1 MGDSIRFLVFNK
13 KESSMKENSRVFLG
27 IVLWTVVA
35 LFFVAAGIYVI
46 AHGMGKRDREV
57 QTEIYAS
64 AIEHVEP
71 ESVGLDSHHLGYI
84 APKVEEYIAMGA
96 TEGAV
101 VAVVREDKL
110 AYLEAFGN
118 RERGGEAM
126 TIDVRFDLASLTK
139 PVAVATSIMQ
149 LVERGEV
156 SLEQRVSAVI
166 PEFQDYVDPKT
177 KEVVY
182 ATIGDLMSH
191 SSGLRPYVALSRL
204 EQDYPDREFSRELL
218 LEYIM
223 TSERIGAP
231 RTICKYSCLNYILL
245 GEIVERLTGVSLA
258 EYATQNIF
266 APLQMT
272 NTCFTPNEEYAQ
284 LSAPTSAV
292 GADEELRGVVNDPL
306 ARELMAG
313 VSGNAGL
320 FSTAEDLAVYVA
332 MLLNGGEWQGERVL
346 TSRAVEMLFTA
357 PEGVETT
364 RTMAWDR
371 LSSNFEALEEG
382 EVGSI
387 YVHTGATGTSI
398 HIDREQRMAIIILT
412 NRTHAEGAASDIKE
426 LRRSIATIVSYA
438 VM

>member
-1 MGDSIRFLVFNK
+1 
-13 KESSMKENSRVFLG
+13 
-27 IVLWTVVA
+27 
-35 LFFVAAGIYVI
+35 
-46 AHGMGKRDREV
+46 
-57 QTEIYAS
+57 
-64 AIEHVEP
+64 
-71 ESVGLDSHHLGYI
+71 
-84 APKVEEYIAMGA
+84 
-96 TEGAV
+96 
-101 VAVVREDKL
+101 
-110 AYLEAFGN
+110 
-118 RERGGEAM
+118 
-126 TIDVRFDLASLTK
+126 
-139 PVAVATSIMQ
+139 
-149 LVERGEV
+149 
-156 SLEQRVSAVI
+156 
-166 PEFQDYVDPKT
+166 
-177 KEVVY
+177 
-182 ATIGDLMSH
+182 
-191 SSGLRPYVALSRL
+191 
-204 EQDYPDREFSRELL
+204 
-218 LEYIM
+218 
-223 TSERIGAP
+223 
-231 RTICKYSCLNYILL
+231 
-245 GEIVERLTGVSLA
+245 
-258 EYATQNIF
+258 
-266 APLQMT
+266 MT
-272 NTCFTPNEEYAQ
+272 NTCFTPNEEYAL

-346 TSRAVEMLFTA
+346 TSRAVEMLFTV

-398 HIDREQRMAIIILT
+398 HIDRAQRMAIIILT

>member
-1 MGDSIRFLVFNK
+1 
-13 KESSMKENSRVFLG
+13 
-27 IVLWTVVA
+27 
-35 LFFVAAGIYVI
+35 
-46 AHGMGKRDREV
+46 
-57 QTEIYAS
+57 
-64 AIEHVEP
+64 
-71 ESVGLDSHHLGYI
+71 
-84 APKVEEYIAMGA
+84 
-96 TEGAV
+96 
-101 VAVVREDKL
+101 
-110 AYLEAFGN
+110 
-118 RERGGEAM
+118 
-126 TIDVRFDLASLTK
+126 
-139 PVAVATSIMQ
+139 
-149 LVERGEV
+149 
-156 SLEQRVSAVI
+156 
-166 PEFQDYVDPKT
+166 
-177 KEVVY
+177 
-182 ATIGDLMSH
+182 
-191 SSGLRPYVALSRL
+191 
-204 EQDYPDREFSRELL
+204 
-218 LEYIM
+218 M
-223 TSERIGAP
+223 TSERMGAP
-231 RTICKYSCLNYILL
+231 RTMCKYSCLNYILL

-272 NTCFTPNEEYAQ
+272 NTCFTPNEEYA
-284 LSAPTSAV
+284 LLCVPTSAV

-346 TSRAVEMLFTA
+346 TSRAVEMLFTV

-398 HIDREQRMAIIILT
+398 HIDRAQRMAIIILT